1 MLALLAHKK
10 MVLFFPSL
18 SPSTIFNI
26 GRWSDRGCTR
36 NTSLSSTSRTVCDCN
51 HLTHFAILLSPNPPE
66 FSEDVALSLT
76 VIGYI
81 GVTISLVAMALTVFT
96 FIALK

>member
-1 MLALLAHKK
+1 MCFGN
-10 MVLFFPSL
+10 LFFSSL
-18 SPSTIFNI
+18 SPSTILNI

-51 HLTHFAILLSPNPPE
+51 HLTHFAILLSPKPPE
-66 FSEDVALSLT
+66 FTEDVALSLT

-81 GVTISLVAMALTVFT
+81 GVTVSLVAMGLTVLA
-96 FIALK
+96 FIVLK